1 MWFDPLRYE
10 SRHEGRVLHDARLG
24 LLNGTNRWG
33 SACSGWYPR
42 HVGASLAGLL
52 ADDDRRAVFAAIVL
66 GAQTPAAII
75 VATGLSE
82 RAVTKS
88 LDRLMN
94 AGLVQRDDAGLLLDV
109 QRIQA
114 EARQPRTKEPGLPLD
129 GYSSDEATVISNY
142 LVDGRLTQYPTQ
154 QKKQRVVLNVLSQ
167 SFEPGKVYSE
177 AQVNLKLGMFHADSA
192 LLRRSLVDHQF
203 LERRDGMY
211 WRSGGT
217 FELPEDLRLD
227 FTR

>member
-24 LLNGTNRWG
+24 LLNGTKRWG
-33 SACSGWYPR
+33 RACSGWYPR
-42 HVGASLAGLL
+42 HVGSLAGLL

-94 AGLVQRDDAGLLLDV
+94 AGLVQADDAGLLLDV

-114 EARQPRTKEPGLPLD
+114 EARQPRTKEPGLPLE
-129 GYSSDEATVISNY
+129 GYSSDETTVISNY
-142 LVDGRLTQYPTQ
+142 FVDGRLTQYPTQ

-167 SFEPGKVYSE
+167 TFEPGKVYSE
-177 AQVNLKLGMFHADSA
+177 AQVNLKLGMFHADTA